1 MRDAEGEI
9 FWGGQSIHLTTGSN
23 VIAESDSLAEELHEK
38 WGRKYLKFSHKILLW
53 ITSQYQKRL
62 FWLSF
67 Y

>member
-1 MRDAEGEI
+1 MLKGRFFGEY
-9 FWGGQSIHLTTGSN
+9 QSIQITTGSN

>member
-1 MRDAEGEI
+1 MLKGRFFGE
-9 FWGGQSIHLTTGSN
+9 GQSIQITTGSN
-23 VIAESDSLAEELHEK
+23 VIAESDSLAEDLHEK
-38 WGRKYLKFSHKILLW
+38 WGRKYLKFSHKILMW